1 MHAFLQKPSTGSR
14 QPRLM
19 AVKLRSGRGRAQG
32 GHLLNNC
39 RRAAKRPSNGGVSF
53 SQDPRYFRKSRTGLS
68 RLSRGAM
75 GRKSE
80 TSSLLTGFLCLSV
93 PKLTSQRLG
102 ATGYLDFRRRKNM
115 SLVTGAE
122 VEIDSLRV
130 GSSNQHLGKPEDG
143 FPVTHLPTRVDENC
157 PTACR

>member
-1 MHAFLQKPSTGSR
+1 
-14 QPRLM
+14 
-19 AVKLRSGRGRAQG
+19 
-32 GHLLNNC
+32 
-39 RRAAKRPSNGGVSF
+39 
-53 SQDPRYFRKSRTGLS
+53 
-68 RLSRGAM
+68 M

-80 TSSLLTGFLCLSV
+80 KSSLLTGFLCLSV

-143 FPVTHLPTRVDENC
+143 FPVTHLPTRVDEKC